1 MLISIFVLIISIC
14 FMFIAKR
21 LAIKWVFLTLMS
33 EISIYLFLACAVL
46 FVTMS
51 VVTIVK
57 AIKK

>member
-1 MLISIFVLIISIC
+1 MLVSFFIFIISVC

-21 LAIKWVFLTLMS
+21 LAIKWVFLTLMA
-33 EISIYLFLACAVL
+33 EISIYLLVACAVL
-46 FVTMS
+46 FVTMG